1 MSDIVLGDE
10 KRWRNEPLGWD
21 LVGILPQGHIGDIE
35 EPAGRQIIG
44 VLLQYG
50 SKVVYGHPRALWVG
64 VDAVRADGEEAGGRR
79 MTF

>member
-1 MSDIVLGDE
+1 MILPPAKDTKSSPKKESDIGEMSDIVLGSE

-21 LVGILPQGHIGDIE
+21 LVGILPEGHIGDIE

-50 SKVVYGHPRALWVG
+50 
-64 VDAVRADGEEAGGRR
+64 E
-79 MTF
+79 